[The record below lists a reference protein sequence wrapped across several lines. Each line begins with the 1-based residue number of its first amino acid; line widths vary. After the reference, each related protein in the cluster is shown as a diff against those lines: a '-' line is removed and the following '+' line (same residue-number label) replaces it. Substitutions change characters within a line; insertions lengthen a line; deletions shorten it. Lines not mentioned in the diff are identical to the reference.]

1 MRNKEGLLDEETN
14 MFHSI
19 LVSLPG
25 VFCEVD
31 LHMLFNKEVVGRRF
45 ALRFHV
51 S

>member
-1 MRNKEGLLDEETN
+1 V
-14 MFHSI
+14 FHSI

-31 LHMLFNKEVVGRRF
+31 PHMLFNEEVVGRRF
-45 ALRFHV
+45 ALRFYV